1 MTFPPIAERAR
12 ERESVNRHTLKQN
25 TQRPTESLF
34 TQPEESVVEVLQVAL
49 VEGDGAAGSLHQL
62 AAFVR
67 SFLSHLL
74 SDVSFERLNHASL
87 RATET

>member
-1 MTFPPIAERAR
+1 MTFPPIAGRAR
-12 ERESVNRHTLKQN
+12 ESVRASTD
-25 TQRPTESLF
+25 TQHRTQKRPTESLF

-67 SFLSHLL
+67 GFLSHLL